1 MRSLP
6 VAPARTVLADRIS
19 HWLRRGCGGALGTVL
34 LAGTAPA
41 WAGCDTPAP
50 GQGQTVTCSS
60 AAPNP
65 DPVAIV
71 TAGGASN
78 TTINVLAN
86 AQLGI
91 ASGNAITVQAGTG
104 HVINNSGSIIANAGR
119 ALQLNG
125 TTYLVNRGTIAGS
138 TGGVCP
144 VPATTASTCSAAASR
159 AACCRARATTPW

>member
-1 MRSLP
+1 MRSKP
-6 VAPARTVLADRIS
+6 ASPARTVLADRIS
-19 HWLRRGCGGALGTVL
+19 YWLRRSCGGALGTVL

-41 WAGCDTPAP
+41 WAGCDNPAP
-50 GQGQTVTCSS
+50 GQDQTVTCST

-125 TTYLVNRGTIAGS
+125 ATYLTNRGTLAGS
-138 TGGVCP
+138 TGGV
-144 VPATTASTCSAAASR
+144 VSGAGNDRIDMLGGSIQGGVLQ
-159 AACCRARATTPW
+159 ARATTPW